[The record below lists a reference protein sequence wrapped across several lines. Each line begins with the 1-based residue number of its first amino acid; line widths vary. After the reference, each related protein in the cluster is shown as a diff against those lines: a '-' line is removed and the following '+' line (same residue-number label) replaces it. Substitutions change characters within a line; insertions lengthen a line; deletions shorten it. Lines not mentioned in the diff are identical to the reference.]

1 MKKLV
6 FTFGRMN
13 PPTIGH
19 EKLANKIKSVAKQ
32 ENADARIYLSHT
44 QNPTKDPLSYK
55 QKLTFAKKAFGIAHQ
70 SNAKQI
76 FQILKE
82 IYADKYTD
90 IVMVV
95 GSDRVKE
102 FSTLLNKYNGKG
114 DYEFDSIKVVSAG
127 ERDPDAQG
135 VEGMSGT
142 KLRAIA
148 KAGDF
153 DTFKQAAASK
163 LSDRDKKKM
172 MDMVQKALKE
182 DLDEAEW
189 TDEDTALYEEL
200 EQLELIEVRILTTK
214 QRLDKARLM
223 KKLAPKIARIRK
235 IKAKRQAG
243 ADVLQKRV
251 KKQAT
256 QIVRTKVAGEKG
268 IRYKEL
274 SPGEKMSVDKLVAKK
289 SAAIEKIAKKL
300 LPKAKKAEQERVK
313 AARMANNP
321 TGRNTPGQKTEDFD
335 ALVESAIKTIKVGES
350 AVGAKETQYALVNK
364 ERKIIAVGLKDEM
377 TKLAEKE
384 GGRVWKISAENNVG
398 DLVEGVA
405 QDKDIDDKSG
415 TQPAKYYKGLAK
427 STKDKRDAQFKKQAK
442 MDDDNPA
449 AYKPAPGD
457 ADAKTKPSKYT
468 KKYRQMFGE
477 EQLDEKIEGLE
488 KKAEKS
494 GISYGILK
502 KVYDR
507 GMAAW
512 RTGHRPG
519 TTPQQWAFARVNSFI
534 TGGKT
539 RTTADADLW
548 KQHRGK
554 SESVELEEARA
565 KQAVSGGK
573 VQKLVTAHGL
583 KFKGKAYKEID
594 MELKSIDNNTQMV
607 TFNIIHPKEIFGN
620 EVKVPFKTLRRGP
633 FMATDTS
640 KINNEAVSPA
650 QQAAIAI
657 AKKKSGKYDKDGKRI
672 DEAEGKYEKIGGK
685 TYYAVVNK
693 AGKKKL
699 FSGPTPA
706 AKKYAKT
713 NEAYEIGTDEYA
725 NHTKEMTPGQT
736 EGLKTH
742 PKLKNLK
749 IPTGATARRVK
760 DAESK
765 SKARKE
771 RRKGTALAAAYNPDD
786 DFGGKPV
793 KKFKDIKK
801 KSPISEAIQYHL
813 DTGVPFADNIFRHD
827 SPSFYR
833 FFQEARVRWRNGEL
847 EPDATDKQ
855 ILMTDIGL
863 FGIYEGKEVP
873 LDCPLMEADKDVE
886 LNSPKRGG
894 SKKFYVYVK
903 NDKGNVVKVEFG
915 DTSGL
920 KAKINDREAA
930 RNFASRHQCDTKN
943 DKTKPGYW
951 ACRLPWY
958 AKSLGLEGGGK
969 YFW

>member
-32 ENADARIYLSHT
+32 EKADARIYLSHT

-55 QKLTFAKKAFGIAHQ
+55 QKLAFAKKAFGIAHQ

-182 DLDEAEW
+182 DLDEVEW
-189 TDEDTALYEEL
+189 TDEDTTLYEEL
-200 EQLELIEVRILTTK
+200 EQLELIEAPLTIQ
-214 QRLDKARLM
+214 QRKKRAILM
-223 KKLAPKIARIRK
+223 KRLAPKIARMRK

-243 ADVLQKRV
+243 ADVLQKRAR
-251 KKQAT
+251 KQAT
-256 QIVRTKVAGEKG
+256 QLIRKKVAGEKG
-268 IRYKEL
+268 IRYQEL

-300 LPKAKKAEQERVK
+300 MPKIKKAEKERVK
-313 AARMANNP
+313 AARTASNP
-321 TGRNTPGQKTEDFD
+321 TGGNTPGQKTEDFD
-335 ALVESAIKTIKVGES
+335 ALIESALKTIKVGED
-350 AVGAKETQYALVNK
+350 AIGAKDTQYALVK
-364 ERKIIAVGLKDEM
+364 ERKVIAIGLKSEM
-377 TKLAEKE
+377 QRLSMKE
-384 GGRVWKISAENNVG
+384 GGRVWKVSAENKVG
-398 DLVEGVA
+398 DLVEA
-405 QDKDIDDKSG
+405 KTRQDPEIKDIEG
-415 TQPAKYYKGLAK
+415 TQPAKYYTGDMSK
-427 STKDKRDAQFKKQAK
+427 STKKARAAYFKKQAK
-442 MDDDNPA
+442 KDDDSKA

-457 ADAKTKPSKYT
+457 SSAETKPSKYT
-468 KKYRQMFGE
+468 KKYQQMYGE
-477 EQLDEKIEGLE
+477 EIEGLK
-488 KKAEKS
+488 KKADKS

-512 RTGHRPG
+512 KSGHRPG

-548 KQHRGK
+548 AKHSGK
-554 SESVELEEARA
+554 S
-565 KQAVSGGK
+565 
-573 VQKLVTAHGL
+573 
-583 KFKGKAYKEID
+583 
-594 MELKSIDNNTQMV
+594 
-607 TFNIIHPKEIFGN
+607 
-620 EVKVPFKTLRRGP
+620 
-633 FMATDTS
+633 
-640 KINNEAVSPA
+640 EAVSPA

-672 DEAEGKYEKIGGK
+672 DEAYE
-685 TYYAVVNK
+685 
-693 AGKKKL
+693 
-699 FSGPTPA
+699 F
-706 AKKYAKT
+706 
-713 NEAYEIGTDEYA
+713 GTDEYA
-725 NHTKEMTPGQT
+725 NHTKDMTPGQT
-736 EGLKTH
+736 DET
-742 PKLKNLK
+742 
-749 IPTGATARRVK
+749 TVK
-760 DAESK
+760 DKKLPNLRIATGK
-765 SKARKE
+765 SARQVKQTLARNKARADRK
-771 RRKGTALAAAYNPDD
+771 KGTKLAAAYNPDD

-793 KKFKDIKK
+793 KKFKDFKK
-801 KSPISEAIQYHL
+801 KNQISEGIQYHL

-827 SPSFYR
+827 SPSFYM

>member
-1 MKKLV
+1 MSKKLV

-32 ENADARIYLSHT
+32 EKADARIYLSHT

-95 GSDRVKE
+95 GSDRVGE
-102 FSTLLNKYNGKG
+102 FKTLLNKYNGKG

-127 ERDPDAQG
+127 KRDPDAEG

-142 KLRAIA
+142 KLRGLAV
-148 KAGDF
+148 KGQF
-153 DTFKQAAASK
+153 DDYEDEQGKKQPGFGSAAASK

-172 MDMVQKALKE
+172 MDMVQKALSEEVLE
-182 DLDEAEW
+182 DW
-189 TDEDTALYEEL
+189 SDEDSALYEEL
-200 EQLELIEVRILTTK
+200 ELLDINEALTPQ
-214 QRLDKARLM
+214 QRRKRAMIM
-223 KKLAPKIARIRK
+223 KRLAPKLARQRK
-235 IKAKRQAG
+235 IKAKQKAG
-243 ADVLQKRV
+243 GEKLQQRAR
-251 KKQAT
+251 KQAI
-256 QIVRTKVAGEKG
+256 QKVRERIAGEKG
-268 IRYKEL
+268 EKYSQL
-274 SPGEKMSVDKLVAKK
+274 SPSARQAIDKRVQKQAGIINKLAT
-289 SAAIEKIAKKL
+289 KL
-300 LPKAKKAEQERVK
+300 LPSVKKKEMERVK
-313 AARMANNP
+313 QAR
-321 TGRNTPGQKTEDFD
+321 TQSEDFD
-335 ALVESAIKTIKVGES
+335 ALIESALKTIKVGED
-350 AVGAKETQYALVNK
+350 AIGAKDTQYALVK
-364 ERKIIAVGLKDEM
+364 ERKVIAIGLKSEM
-377 TKLAEKE
+377 QRLSMKE
-384 GGRVWKISAENNVG
+384 GGRVWKVSAENKVG
-398 DLVEGVA
+398 DLVEA
-405 QDKDIDDKSG
+405 KTRQDPEIKDIEG
-415 TQPAKYYKGLAK
+415 TQPAKYYTGDMSK
-427 STKDKRDAQFKKQAK
+427 STKEKRAAYFKKQAK
-442 MDDDNPA
+442 KDDDSKA

-457 ADAKTKPSKYT
+457 SSAETKPSKYT
-468 KKYRQMFGE
+468 KKYQQMFGE
-477 EQLDEKIEGLE
+477 EIEGLK
-488 KKAEKS
+488 KKADKS

-512 RTGHRPG
+512 KSGHRPG

-548 KQHRGK
+548 AKHSGK

-583 KFKGKAYKEID
+583 KFKGKVYKEID
-594 MELKSIDNNTQMV
+594 MELKGIDNNTQMV

-640 KINNEAVSPA
+640 KINDEAVSPA

-672 DEAEGKYEKIGGK
+672 DEA
-685 TYYAVVNK
+685 
-693 AGKKKL
+693 
-699 FSGPTPA
+699 
-706 AKKYAKT
+706 
-713 NEAYEIGTDEYA
+713 YEIGTDEYA
-725 NHTKEMTPGQT
+725 NHTKDMTPGQT
-736 EGLKTH
+736 EGLKKH

-760 DAESK
+760 DAEAK

-801 KSPISEAIQYHL
+801 KSQISEAIQYHL

-855 ILMTDIGL
+855 ILMTDIGM

-886 LNSPKRGG
+886 LNAPKRGG